1 MQFVLLLTLEQ
12 LLQKLYDLPSH
23 RLQAFMQLVVIQSLY
38 SELEQ
43 YPPSFQLLHCKSPP
57 TWALKQP
64 SFENKSYSKGAVP
77 YTVITLSGLKTTLKT
92 FFQMSK
98 IHS

>member
-1 MQFVLLLTLEQ
+1 MMLILVGLKFTYMVQYSMLLTLDQ

-43 YPPSFQLLHCKSPP
+43 YPPSYQLLHCESSP
-57 TWALKQP
+57 
-64 SFENKSYSKGAVP
+64 
-77 YTVITLSGLKTTLKT
+77 
-92 FFQMSK
+92 
-98 IHS
+98 